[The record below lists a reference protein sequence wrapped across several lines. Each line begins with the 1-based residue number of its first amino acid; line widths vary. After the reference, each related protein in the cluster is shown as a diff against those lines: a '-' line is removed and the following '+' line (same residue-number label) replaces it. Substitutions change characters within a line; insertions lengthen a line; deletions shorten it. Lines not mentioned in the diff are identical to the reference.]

1 MLEDSLYKYFHF
13 SSFRKGQKEVIQ
25 SVLDGFHTMA
35 MLPTGTGK
43 SLCYQLPGY
52 LLTGQVLIVSPLLS
66 LMQDQVEQMKM
77 NGEKRVAA
85 INSFLVGAER
95 RKVLQNLTQYK
106 FIFISPEMLANEFVL
121 SLLKKMKLALFVV
134 DEAHCISQW
143 GYDFRPDYL
152 KLGEI
157 RVQLGEPLTL
167 ALTATATRE
176 VVRDIITSLKLEV
189 CREHLYSVDR
199 PNIALMLKL
208 VEDYQEKLNV
218 LLYYAQELKGPGII
232 YFSSKKMAEQTAQF
246 LQEHGF
252 SKVMAYHGGMDQE
265 SRILIQQQFLYG
277 QLDIICATSAFG
289 MGINKDNI
297 RFVIHYHM
305 PQQMESYLQ
314 EIGRAGR
321 DGKPSIAV
329 MLYTPGD
336 EQIAYRLAEAEIP
349 TDVQLDWLSA
359 ALVKTNPAF
368 DQLVEEEWKK
378 ICGFTDIQWRI
389 VAEHLQK
396 NADRKSKWNAIIEEL
411 KHDLN
416 ERRRLKQRKIAYMTD
431 WCRQDLCRRVPILR
445 YFDEGLHRSKPE
457 NCCDVC
463 GIDQTI
469 FKQEQPVEKER
480 AAYNWKQQLAKLL
493 LKESGNDEKKLF

>member
-1 MLEDSLYKYFHF
+1 MNLEESLHKYFHF
-13 SSFRKGQKEVIQ
+13 PSFREGQKEVIQ
-25 SVLDGFHTMA
+25 SILDGVHTMA

-85 INSFLVGAER
+85 INSFLIGAER
-95 RKVLQNLTQYK
+95 RRVLQHLTQYK
-106 FIFISPEMLANEFVL
+106 FIFISPEMLANNSMITIL
-121 SLLKKMKLALFVV
+121 RKLNLALFVI

-167 ALTATATRE
+167 ALTATATSE
-176 VVRDIITSLKLEV
+176 VIRDIITSLKLKT
-189 CREHLYSVDR
+189 CRQHLYSVDR
-199 PNIALMLKL
+199 PNIALAVERVGEHQDKL
-208 VEDYQEKLNV
+208 TI
-218 LLYYAQELKGPGII
+218 LLRYVCSLEGPGIV
-232 YFSSKKMAEQTAQF
+232 YFSSKKMAEHAAQF
-246 LQEHGF
+246 LQENGV
-252 SKVMAYHGGMDQE
+252 SRVMAYHGGMDQE

-277 QLDIICATSAFG
+277 QLECVCATSAFG

-329 MLYTPGD
+329 MLYTSGD
-336 EQIAYRLAEAEIP
+336 EQIAYNLAEAEMP
-349 TDVQLDWLSA
+349 TDIQLDWLA
-359 ALVKTNPAF
+359 GMLTNEAF
-368 DQLVEEEWKK
+368 DQPDSEEIKQ
-378 ICGFTDIQWRI
+378 IGGFTDTQWRI
-389 VAEHLQK
+389 VSDYLSQCKEKEKNWSVVLQ
-396 NADRKSKWNAIIEEL
+396 EL
-411 KHDLN
+411 KQNL
-416 ERRRLKQRKIAYMTD
+416 EQRRKLKRRKIAYMTS
-431 WCRQDLCRRVPILR
+431 WSRSEQCRREPILR
-445 YFDEGLHRSKPE
+445 YFDEELPHSKLE

-463 GIDQTI
+463 GIDLT
-469 FKQEQPVEKER
+469 R
-480 AAYNWKQQLAKLL
+480 YDRKQQEEMKPAEADWKLRLAELL
-493 LKESGNDEKKLF
+493 LNEPSI